1 MKKISGVYELQ
12 LPLPGA
18 VVTIGN
24 FDGVHLGHSEI
35 LERLVQMARSTSGT
49 SVVYSFK
56 PHPRTVLRPGEP
68 LNFLSTYSERKEHI
82 EKSGV
87 DVFIEEPF
95 SRTFSNIDPTEF
107 FKTYLIERIGTK
119 VLMVGYDFAFGKNR
133 KGDLDLLKK
142 ICSSKSVALEV
153 IEAQKKTN
161 QIISS
166 TEIRKALAEAKIK
179 RANEMLGYA
188 FYYRGNVVRGDQRG
202 RTIGFP
208 TANLKAGM
216 KITLPYGVYAT
227 KTTVDRQNFYSITN
241 VGIRPTFGESQV
253 VIETHLIGQ
262 EIDLYGVEIKVEFL
276 DFIREEKKF
285 PSLDVLKKQIE
296 TDIAAVKSLL
306 P

>member
-1 MKKISGVYELQ
+1 M
-12 LPLPGA
+12 
-18 VVTIGN
+18 
-24 FDGVHLGHSEI
+24 
-35 LERLVQMARSTSGT
+35 
-49 SVVYSFK
+49 
-56 PHPRTVLRPGEP
+56 
-68 LNFLSTYSERKEHI
+68 
-82 EKSGV
+82 
-87 DVFIEEPF
+87 
-95 SRTFSNIDPTEF
+95 
-107 FKTYLIERIGTK
+107 
-119 VLMVGYDFAFGKNR
+119 
-133 KGDLDLLKK
+133 
-142 ICSSKSVALEV
+142 
-153 IEAQKKTN
+153 
-161 QIISS
+161 
-166 TEIRKALAEAKIK
+166 AEAKIK